1 MEDASCLV
9 LRWEKRLEG
18 ARGDSENSVNA
29 GQTRGLG
36 QQQQAQ
42 TQAAV
47 AEAVAEAAS
56 VGMAL
61 LNLLLQ
67 MDQKEGEMADDSK
80 DAQEGT
86 ETARPYQRLT
96 QLLVEVV
103 LAILDSCVQW
113 TGIKNAVQAV
123 CCELRAA
130 SSREK
135 GQEDLAEKLCDWWE
149 HEEVAEQAWRWCE
162 AHLTLLPAD
171 EASWRYGA
179 SHGVATPT
187 DWWWRPDAMTSA
199 NSNSLRETTATAARL
214 LFQEVYAGV
223 SQQCL
228 AETPRAE
235 LAAAK
240 ELLHNLFTSS
250 ASFFF
255 HRIAVSR
262 GVLQRLFTMKA
273 TALLHQAHLLTCL
286 AFLKN
291 TAQPRYTEK
300 SRKTSGEGSG
310 HELLWVSRECLHLAW
325 NNLISSITAVQVATI
340 HFGASCGG
348 LRRQVRQAL
357 FGVKEIASETDG
369 TFPSCENF
377 FYVHPSVEPSEN
389 ACRVTHGVGFVATGT
404 ISEGSV
410 MLQERSLLF
419 HSTPDRTAAKTEMQN
434 NEMSTVTGAA
444 IELLRRGGMTFISDA
459 VTSQVVESLQSGALF
474 GEPTKAG
481 EMWNALHLLAVMQP
495 AESNSMR
502 TEDSFARDIAELVRC
517 WTERAIPFRPV
528 EEFRIEL
535 EGAPGEGKALYPF
548 ASFINHSCSP
558 NALFIFS
565 EEEGACCSSGGG
577 VLRVVALCD
586 IEPGEEITV
595 SYLSSLLLS
604 RELKRERNGF
614 YCCCA
619 FCLSHGALLEGV
631 VCPMCQ
637 QLVYDE
643 HNEKEEESSG
653 AVDVVSSVRANNTAK
668 GRVKPYAHLPD
679 CAYAGDSSYKDLVEP
694 MTTGFKKI
702 LDNIHCELL
711 GKTVTEAVHEDVNC
725 MQDGVGAT
733 ETEKYKEEDDDDD
746 KKYAQRA
753 QKAVRQ
759 LMDLDTLASGLPS
772 THHYRLQARMEC
784 LATSLNAIMTPND
797 ATRLVQLCEKLLE
810 DLEVLLPRN
819 YPLLTGIRLHYALAR
834 SRYLIATTDI
844 SDPAADERPEGC
856 CGSVR
861 EQAEMMRLPFM
872 RDAVIRECVVR
883 SFQEHYVYT
892 GWRFAEA
899 NEEEIL
905 QSFLRRYEAE
915 LFACGVEELSHF
927 NMLSLMF
934 DAAEGGSG

>member
-18 ARGDSENSVNA
+18 ACGDSGNSVNG

-36 QQQQAQ
+36 QQRQAQ
-42 TQAAV
+42 TQA
-47 AEAVAEAAS
+47 AVAEAAS

-61 LNLLLQ
+61 LKLLLQ
-67 MDQKEGEMADDSK
+67 MEQKEDEMADDDK
-80 DAQEGT
+80 DAKEGT
-86 ETARPYQRLT
+86 ETALPHQRLT

-103 LAILDSCVQW
+103 LAILDSCIQW
-113 TGIKNAVQAV
+113 TGTKNAVQAV
-123 CCELRAA
+123 CCELMAA

-135 GQEDLAEKLCDWWE
+135 GQDDLAEKLCDWWD

-171 EASWRYGA
+171 EAAWRYGA

-199 NSNSLRETTATAARL
+199 NSNSLSETTAAAARS
-214 LFQEVYAGV
+214 LFQEVYATV
-223 SQQCL
+223 SQQCI
-228 AETPRAE
+228 AESPRTE
-235 LAAAK
+235 LATAK
-240 ELLHNLFTSS
+240 ELLHNLFTLP

-291 TAQPRYTEK
+291 AAQPRYTEK
-300 SRKTSGEGSG
+300 SRKTSGGGSS
-310 HELLWVSRECLHLAW
+310 HELLWVSRECLSLAW
-325 NNLISSITAVQVATI
+325 KNLISSITAVQVATI

-348 LRRQVRQAL
+348 LRQQVRRAL
-357 FGVKEIASETDG
+357 FGVKEVASETDG
-369 TFPSCENF
+369 TFSSCEDF

-389 ACRVTHGVGFVATGT
+389 ACRVTHGVGLVATGK

-419 HSTPDRTAAKTEMQN
+419 HSSPDQTAAKTEMQN
-434 NEMSTVTGAA
+434 NEMSNVTGAA
-444 IELLRRGGMTFISDA
+444 LELFRRGGMTFISDA
-459 VTSQVVESLQSGALF
+459 VTSQVVESLQSGAFF
-474 GEPTKAG
+474 GEPTQAG
-481 EMWNALHLLAVMQP
+481 EMWNALHLIATMQP
-495 AESNSMR
+495 ADRNSIG
-502 TEDSFARDIAELVRC
+502 TEDGFARDIADLVRC
-517 WTERAIPFRPV
+517 WTERAIPFCPV

-535 EGAPGEGKALYPF
+535 EGAPGEGKGLYPF
-548 ASFINHSCSP
+548 AGFINHSCSP
-558 NALFIFS
+558 NAVFVFG
-565 EEEGACCSSGGG
+565 EEEGACCSSRGG

-595 SYLSSLLLS
+595 TYLSSLLLS

-614 YCCCA
+614 YCCCT
-619 FCLSHGALLEGV
+619 FCLSYAALLEGV
-631 VCPMCQ
+631 VCPTCQ
-637 QLVYDE
+637 QLVYDD
-643 HNEKEEESSG
+643 HNDKEEVSSK
-653 AVDVVSSVRANNTAK
+653 AVDVVSSVRANNTAN
-668 GRVKPYAHLPD
+668 GRVKPYAHLPG
-679 CAYAGDSSYKDLVEP
+679 CAYAGYSSYKDLAGP
-694 MTTGFKKI
+694 MKSGFKKI
-702 LDNIHCELL
+702 IDNIHCELL
-711 GKTVTEAVHEDVNC
+711 GRSITDAVHEHGNC
-725 MQDGVGAT
+725 MQEGFGAG
-733 ETEKYKEEDDDDD
+733 ETEKYKEEEDDDD

-797 ATRLVQLCEKLLE
+797 VTRLMQLCEKLLE

-844 SDPAADERPEGC
+844 NDPAADGYPEGC

-872 RDAVIRECVVR
+872 RDAIIRECVVR

-899 NEEEIL
+899 NDEEIL